1 MVFRSVSQDSPVTSA
16 GGQVACS
23 QYVRSFLGGSP
34 DAPAAEVVGSRA
46 RPGRCFASGSGG
58 PPRPPAPLESV
69 DRWPLAT
76 IDTQIP
82 GGAAPREPPFV
93 GVVRGVRSP
102 HPRAV
107 CRSLPASARAPGFRN
122 TCVRTGT
129 EGLCGGKWMVSLC
142 PPRYAGGAAGAGR
155 RRAPLP
161 PSNYW
166 PSPPRGVVVGIGFPS
181 PGAFLPW

>member
-1 MVFRSVSQDSPVTSA
+1 MCGNRSP
-16 GGQVACS
+16 GG
-23 QYVRSFLGGSP
+23 L
-34 DAPAAEVVGSRA
+34 RA
-46 RPGRCFASGSGG
+46 HRHRWSLWIDG
-58 PPRPPAPLESV
+58 
-69 DRWPLAT
+69 RWPQSTLRF
-76 IDTQIP
+76 P

-166 PSPPRGVVVGIGFPS
+166 PSPSAGVVS
-181 PGAFLPW
+181 YACLKD